1 MDLFPNLI
9 DAISNFLGLGKYGL
23 EVLSSYVISLA
34 MLGLLVWLSARRARR
49 VAAQLAAIEAH
60 AKDSADG

>member
-1 MDLFPNLI
+1 MVE
-9 DAISNFLGLGKYGL
+9 LGKYAT
-23 EVLSSYVISLA
+23 EVLASYGISLA
-34 MLGLLVWLSARRARR
+34 MLGILVWLSARRARR